1 MKETALKIKKGLA
14 IIMIWV
20 LMFNNIPMLNLLVNA
35 QESVDIEITEEDNS
49 QQNSGRSHVIDY
61 PENHLFSVSCGDSDW
76 ENYAYVIQ
84 EMPVGS
90 VSCGDQ
96 LNVSGCP
103 LPVSFIINKLNGEA
117 LEESINVTINALK
130 TRIEFNEQLK
140 NLNGEFVYGTSKTLS
155 CEASI
160 VEGLSE
166 GRAIAYAITEGAD
179 IAEISETGE
188 LTFKDGMLG
197 TVKVKASVAAT
208 NRYAAAEAECAINVK
223 CVEPVGLEYYKLNE
237 SNEKV
242 ETVSA
247 KSAYNHSVGI
257 FAPSNYQLLE
267 SNEISNPSVLE
278 SIIISEECV
287 FEKTVY
293 LRNTQTGAISSQKD
307 LRIVIDET
315 APVLGCVEFSQWY
328 GGESVKDD
336 GSSLDDKEYIADD
349 YPLTKDNGKNVK
361 LYYNDNV
368 EMTFTVTEKN
378 LSSDKVIIKEYNTNN
393 PYPSEYTYDWEA
405 VGTEDDGVWSVT
417 HTIEK
422 DANSDKTC
430 YVTFEVSDKADNKI
444 TYRSEYLYIQRSQ
457 TLVALDYDAWS
468 YAEKIENEEYV
479 GEHKAG
485 QNSDVR
491 LYYNDSMK
499 MTLTDSQYNRNWA
512 NVYIFDFLEGDTV
525 KRSPATWNWQGK
537 YEYRIEEEGEHLIT
551 IFRENKNNNNDT
563 ASQVLEHII
572 IDKNA
577 PIITAEHEGTCDLVL
592 DDNNNEITLNSE
604 YKYGEHPEFKLYYQD
619 NTTLKFSIKEVSFDK
634 NNVKFYDSYYV
645 DDELRNVEWKQN
657 GDVWTAEYPLT
668 EKVAGV
674 HQITIKCTDKL
685 GKYSEYISEQ
695 IVIDNTLAQ
704 WAEPKV
710 EYTQWLT
717 DGTIFGDPDY
727 SVSAGYQPGTDSNV
741 KLYFNINTDITFYIK
756 KAYFNPD
763 YVKLVDHYKSDRG
776 NESNIEVALEWVQV
790 DNSDI
795 WKATYQIPK
804 AKVGEHV
811 IELAYKRINAD
822 TNDICWTSEKINII
836 DTDLPEFQKVIYSGF
851 SRVENQNGDV
861 VELNS
866 DNGNLINDNM
876 KVYAHEELVLNF
888 LFKDASVADI
898 NKLKIVD
905 TYNGVRR
912 EKYPVAWTNTV
923 TAQEEW
929 RTAYKVLPTE
939 PGEHIITVEY
949 DNDTGEDIKL
959 ITSALITMDN
969 KEAQLDKVT
978 FDVSS
983 GDSVVLEPK
992 DNTIQGDGITRYYNQ
1007 NVEIDFEIDEV
1018 FFVENDLVISDVD
1031 EENNARE
1038 LQYSVEFVDGKYHV
1052 VCLIPDALE
1061 GMHKIALK
1069 YLDKCY
1075 DKEVEY
1081 NVQVVI
1087 DIALPMP
1094 DKTLP
1099 IDYGKWIAAEEV
1111 NTSDESQIY
1120 NKKIVTEGDDLAE
1133 ENARLFYKKSEESSL
1148 EEKIDITFT
1157 IEEEYLDEMRLQ
1169 VNDTWLQ
1176 GDEKVDYRVEY
1187 AEDNK
1192 GKIICSIPVN
1202 QVGDHV
1208 LTVSYADKAGNMGEV
1223 LTSEIICIDG
1233 TVTNLGTVTY
1243 STPIYTEDTNKG
1255 STSQDSNI
1263 TVYYKDTMTVTF
1275 EIIEDNFRVEDVLFS
1290 DSFYKEDEN
1299 VTYNLNWSKGNSTNC
1314 WVGTY
1319 TINNSDKSNEGEHI
1333 LTLKYKD
1340 RVSENYTVD
1349 YTSKKIIMDSTAPDK
1364 GEISYVE
1371 VALETDEALYFRE
1384 DATISFKITEAN
1396 FLEEGLVLEDKRYL
1410 NKNNGAE
1417 DTYTLSDEKEGNNR
1431 LNYTLFDDETDTWLV
1446 TYTIP
1451 KDEYGTHNVTLKY
1464 NDICQNG
1471 EIIFEPKTIIMDQAP
1486 DSALDLEYSLEVQKE
1501 INENG
1506 VKTLFFNTQ
1515 SSDLVVT
1522 MVMCEDNFKKEN
1534 LCFTDSYHGDTP
1546 IDLEWI
1552 QIYEDGCVKVKA
1564 EYTIERYEEGE
1575 HVLKVI
1581 YDDPLGTEDVD
1592 FTSAILNTD
1601 SEAAEITGI
1610 AYSQGVYEDDESEG
1624 GRIYYNKTTP
1634 IKITFYIEDKSYYPQ
1649 NIKVVD
1655 EYSNVD
1661 MRCTCETNEEGV
1673 LEVECVI
1680 PNNGNTEYKLRLT
1693 YWSWAIGRVNKVS
1706 RGIVID
1712 NRPAEKGS
1720 IQYSDWQN
1728 AEHYVEEGYGALVGE
1743 NENIDNN
1750 ENIILYYKD
1759 ENPNSD
1765 EDKVDVTFNVKEKY
1779 FHPDGVKLFHN
1790 DVAVTDPASW
1800 TWTKV
1805 DENNYSVTYQISKAD
1820 EGDHVI
1826 KMSYQ
1831 DKCSNGEPIEFKS
1844 KIIRIDNQKAEF
1856 ETSYDGWVS
1865 VRNELGGVGVAEY
1878 DAGTRSDVRLFYKEG
1893 TTLTFYITEKHF
1905 CEKDVVFSDSYDST
1919 VNNKMLKWELVDDAV
1934 DVWRATYTIP
1944 ETAEGE
1950 HIVTLS
1956 YQDRSNNGATGYVS
1970 EHIIMD
1976 KTPAK
1981 FADGSPILNGECKWD
1996 ENVAESGTVR
2006 KYYKDDMS
2014 ITFEIEEAN
2023 FYPEDVVLR
2032 DSYDPNGTDI
2042 TIPWNWDANKK
2053 VWVGTYTIP
2062 KEKSGEHMVTLKYQ
2076 DRSVNEPAINYTSEY
2091 IVMDGNSSKLEQ
2103 VIYNVGWDTAENIH
2117 SKNKIEG
2124 YTARADVNNVRLY
2137 YKNDMV
2143 ITFVISED
2151 NFHEDDV
2158 VFIDK
2163 YQGSDKKIVLDWQQ
2177 QTDSNVWIATHTI
2190 YNTEAGEHRLSL
2202 TYNDRSG
2209 NDGVYYLS
2217 EYVMMDAVLPTL
2229 DSVEFTPYNQAV
2241 DAESLATIPGYQVRQ
2256 YQEEAQEQKV
2266 NLYYNDTMTMTFTI
2280 TEINFNSDDV
2290 KVCDNGKQVP
2300 KLNWQQQEGTNSW
2313 IATHTIL
2320 KEEVGKH
2327 VITLEY
2333 QDRALN
2339 EKIDYTS
2346 ETIIID
2352 GAVPEISL
2360 TYKDGVPVSNVV
2372 EGIAYYGANKKAEIS
2387 IEEDNFR
2394 ASDVEIAVTTKDA
2407 VEAIDVDAYN
2417 TYLKNSEN
2425 WKLENGVYVATVDFD
2440 TDARYDIN
2448 ITYKDLALQDAQKYE
2463 SKIVVDNKNPE
2474 KHSLTTVEAYNT
2486 DSSAFKRMVDEADK
2500 KVLVADDKTRFI
2512 YQDAMTFK
2520 YAMKEI
2526 NFDADQVQL
2535 RVYRDGKLLENG
2547 DGYSYEPKNNWK
2559 TDATSYIHTLTL
2571 ELGKKNGELVDGK
2584 YKVEINYKDL
2594 AGHDMITYISNTIT
2608 IDQTPPDIQFTYD
2621 NKDANNDLYYNKNR
2635 VATITV
2641 TDRNVVSEEIIVN
2654 VTATD
2659 IDGNVVPFDL
2669 ATKQSAWTFDK
2680 ETNTWTS
2687 KVTYDVNAKYDFTIF
2702 CNDMATN
2709 EYSDDDS
2716 FTVDKLAPSKDSF
2729 RFEYSTALPDK
2740 GDSNNAFYKDKVTVK
2755 IIAEDVTSP
2764 IDYFE
2769 WTYIKQPGASSINQ
2783 DAETHIIRNTDSTFE
2798 YDETKRT
2805 ATAEFTLTA
2814 DQARQYRGNL
2824 RFKATDMAGNTSEE
2838 LTDAEKIVVVDTISP
2853 TRMVEYSP
2861 ASQIVNKDTLHTVT
2875 GFDYAT
2881 ENVGA
2886 VLLYNA
2892 PMTVTFKVNEAN
2904 FYADDIVVKV
2914 NDVEKSVTNWTKAG
2928 DVWTGSLPISENGE
2942 YIVTLQYTDRSTNEM
2957 VDYVSH
2963 EIVIDTIKPQIHITY
2978 GPNDIKQQ
2986 VDGIKYYDKQQT
2998 ATITITEHNFRADDI
3013 EVLVKA
3019 TDVNGN
3025 NINVTDYDSYLRSR
3039 SSWTR
3044 QGDTYTAQITYATDA
3059 NYEFDIMYK
3068 DLALIPADD
3077 YPNDVFTVD
3086 QTAPINVSVS
3096 YSSPIYEKTIQGTA
3110 YEYYN
3115 EPIVVTITAE
3125 DDVSGIYSFD
3135 YRYFRADG
3143 ASSVNA
3149 ENVAN
3154 KIEAQKITYS
3164 NGKKTA
3170 TATFVIPASEL
3181 RNGTQINGSMEYVAY
3196 NRALTTTEYKDPRCY
3211 VVDNIVPNVTVE
3223 YNDYVDYENN
3233 ISYYADDIDV
3243 TITVDEANFFADDV
3257 KVSVSKDGGEQTT
3270 ANVSW
3275 RNVSVD
3281 KHIGSFTLE
3290 EEGNYKVY
3298 VSYQDPATNKMGEYQ
3313 SNQLTIDKTKPV
3325 VSVSGIR
3332 YNSANKKDKIGFVVT
3347 AEDINLNT
3355 KSFRPKLMAEI
3366 RDESGKLNQVDCTEL
3381 GTIETVVNGKSCT
3394 YTIENIDQDGIYRF
3408 SCEVSDMSGNITAD
3422 MMVTDSGNKEVSKL
3436 DYSVNRNGSTYGLD
3450 ESTKKLNNSFI
3461 RDARDVIVYETN
3473 PDEIS
3478 NIKITLFKNDKA
3490 IVLVE
3495 GKDYVVNKISEDGEW
3510 YKYEYVIYAAN
3521 FIEDGTYRISIYSE
3535 DKAGNVA
3542 ENNLD
3547 VKGVEINFGVD
3558 KTVPNLIV
3566 TNLEK
3571 NRTYPLD
3578 KLSVLMQATDN
3589 MKLVNI
3595 TVELDGKVVATW
3607 DEDQIQQ
3614 MSTNLQDFVFDI
3626 LGDTT
3631 QAHTVT
3637 ITLTDIAG
3645 NECVETISDF
3655 YVTRNMWIRFTNN
3668 KVLFYGSIMACLA
3681 VGFSFIPLWKRR
3693 KKRKEARG

>member
-1 MKETALKIKKGLA
+1 MNEITLKMRKALAFIL
-14 IIMIWV
+14 IWV
-20 LMFNNIPMLNLLVNA
+20 LMFNSMPMMQLNVKA
-35 QESVDIEITEEDNS
+35 QESVDATVTGGDSVTDNGSSIFSLKQSVESSVETKYYEGTYPKDGKYPIPEYDTNAYHYYLDETKTDAKYWGDSIYFGDCQLPYTVTLERLSSGVLQDYLQITVKPNESANFRFSQDGPISVEMENEEWVYEGLSALLTNETDCGVNFVIASNGCEAQMQNGTDNLQGKGAGRITITAELVDDKNHYNITETDELELMITIKGQKSYFFEQEEYTVEYPQDGIYSIPQLVDNHGESIIYKFTDGTVINNGTIDLSNCDIPEEKVLQAIKVGDNTEEEIVATTTIKITPNTSYTFCFEVEGDTITYEEDCTYTLPTLKNECPEGEVVYS
-49 QQNSGRSHVIDY
+49 LAQEYEGVTFDVENRLLSVDRAIDEVKVIATK
-61 PENHLFSVSCGDSDW
+61 LVDSNKHYK
-76 ENYAYVIQ
+76 EKTAEFVLIIERIPQ
-84 EMPVGS
+84 EEGALRFVKG
-90 VSCGDQ
+90 
-96 LNVSGCP
+96 
-103 LPVSFIINKLNGEA
+103 GEA
-117 LEESINVTINALK
+117 ISTDTIKLQAEDENRYYFEASSTQSEGAITYSINVSEDEAEIVTEEESGKKYLLLK
-130 TRIEFNEQLK
+130 KSGTVEITARQENDEKYLGTEVTLMLTVNRATQTEGAFRFVKDGKAISADYIEKQFEVDK
-140 NLNGEFVYGTSKTLS
+140 EYVFKAESTLS
-155 CEASI
+155 DGTIKYTIKSQSIEGMVELVVNQENEEQRLVIKKPGIAIIRAEQGEDDKYKGTYAELCLVIKSEQASLAFVNSPSTITYNQYTDNMIRLVAEGGTVEDGIRYELLSQEVDGQKCEDVVRLSEEDGKLKILKAGDIVVKAINYGNNSYLPIESEEHRISILKANQSISFEVATPNPFIYGSETSYTNKAVEIINEEFKGSSDIDIQYRI
-160 VEGLSE
+160 VEGM
-166 GRAIAYAITEGAD
+166 D
-179 IAEISETGE
+179 IATVDEMGTLYFADNKI
-188 LTFKDGMLG
+188 G
-197 TVKVKASVAAT
+197 TVKVEAYKPGDGRYNETSAT
-208 NRYAAAEAECAINVK
+208 YVLEVQYEEVPEVTYSLKKDDKGTSTLDEEKWFNHDVYIWAPEGYQISRSNKLHGNQWQDALVLTTVEDQESQNEEAFYLK
-223 CVEPVGLEYYKLNE
+223 
-237 SNEKV
+237 KV
-242 ETVSA
+242 EGGITNKLLTNPIKIDRKEPQVDKIYYSTPDKDRVDGSTIVYYNVPVNVMLSA
-247 KSAYNHSVGI
+247 SDTSSGI
-257 FAPSNYQLLE
+257 ENFTY
-267 SNEISNPSVLE
+267 
-278 SIIISEECV
+278 
-287 FEKTVY
+287 FT
-293 LRNTQTGAISSQKD
+293 
-307 LRIVIDET
+307 
-315 APVLGCVEFSQWY
+315 
-328 GGESVKDD
+328 GESKEGD
-336 GSSLDDKEYIADD
+336 G
-349 YPLTKDNGKNVK
+349 T
-361 LYYNDNV
+361 
-368 EMTFTVTEKN
+368 TVT
-378 LSSDKVIIKEYNTNN
+378 
-393 PYPSEYTYDWEA
+393 PSEFMKE
-405 VGTEDDGVWSVT
+405 WSYSFV
-417 HTIEK
+417 ISPQFRGQ
-422 DANSDKTC
+422 A
-430 YVTFEVSDKADNKI
+430 YLEVSDKAGNRAYSTNVEGGIVVDDIAPVLKPEKCTNYKKVV
-444 TYRSEYLYIQRSQ
+444 YSENLSE
-457 TLVALDYDAWS
+457 VDDY
-468 YAEKIENEEYV
+468 
-479 GEHKAG
+479 
-485 QNSDVR
+485 QNMDISNSKRKDI
-491 LYYNDSMK
+491 
-499 MTLTDSQYNRNWA
+499 
-512 NVYIFDFLEGDTV
+512 NVYYTDEVDVVMSFI
-525 KRSPATWNWQGK
+525 
-537 YEYRIEEEGEHLIT
+537 IEEEN
-551 IFRENKNNNNDT
+551 F
-563 ASQVLEHII
+563 
-572 IDKNA
+572 
-577 PIITAEHEGTCDLVL
+577 
-592 DDNNNEITLNSE
+592 NSDE
-604 YKYGEHPEFKLYYQD
+604 VEFKD
-619 NTTLKFSIKEVSFDK
+619 NDIK
-634 NNVKFYDSYYV
+634 
-645 DDELRNVEWKQN
+645 Q
-657 GDVWTAEYPLT
+657 AERLHWQQLT
-668 EKVAGV
+668 GE
-674 HQITIKCTDKL
+674 
-685 GKYSEYISEQ
+685 
-695 IVIDNTLAQ
+695 
-704 WAEPKV
+704 
-710 EYTQWLT
+710 
-717 DGTIFGDPDY
+717 
-727 SVSAGYQPGTDSNV
+727 
-741 KLYFNINTDITFYIK
+741 
-756 KAYFNPD
+756 
-763 YVKLVDHYKSDRG
+763 
-776 NESNIEVALEWVQV
+776 ESNK
-790 DNSDI
+790 
-795 WKATYQIPK
+795 WK
-804 AKVGEHV
+804 
-811 IELAYKRINAD
+811 
-822 TNDICWTSEKINII
+822 
-836 DTDLPEFQKVIYSGF
+836 
-851 SRVENQNGDV
+851 
-861 VELNS
+861 
-866 DNGNLINDNM
+866 
-876 KVYAHEELVLNF
+876 
-888 LFKDASVADI
+888 
-898 NKLKIVD
+898 
-905 TYNGVRR
+905 
-912 EKYPVAWTNTV
+912 
-923 TAQEEW
+923 
-929 RTAYKVLPTE
+929 
-939 PGEHIITVEY
+939 
-949 DNDTGEDIKL
+949 
-959 ITSALITMDN
+959 
-969 KEAQLDKVT
+969 
-978 FDVSS
+978 
-983 GDSVVLEPK
+983 
-992 DNTIQGDGITRYYNQ
+992 
-1007 NVEIDFEIDEV
+1007 
-1018 FFVENDLVISDVD
+1018 
-1031 EENNARE
+1031 
-1038 LQYSVEFVDGKYHV
+1038 
-1052 VCLIPDALE
+1052 
-1061 GMHKIALK
+1061 
-1069 YLDKCY
+1069 
-1075 DKEVEY
+1075 
-1081 NVQVVI
+1081 
-1087 DIALPMP
+1087 
-1094 DKTLP
+1094 
-1099 IDYGKWIAAEEV
+1099 
-1111 NTSDESQIY
+1111 
-1120 NKKIVTEGDDLAE
+1120 
-1133 ENARLFYKKSEESSL
+1133 
-1148 EEKIDITFT
+1148 
-1157 IEEEYLDEMRLQ
+1157 
-1169 VNDTWLQ
+1169 
-1176 GDEKVDYRVEY
+1176 
-1187 AEDNK
+1187 
-1192 GKIICSIPVN
+1192 
-1202 QVGDHV
+1202 
-1208 LTVSYADKAGNMGEV
+1208 
-1223 LTSEIICIDG
+1223 
-1233 TVTNLGTVTY
+1233 
-1243 STPIYTEDTNKG
+1243 
-1255 STSQDSNI
+1255 
-1263 TVYYKDTMTVTF
+1263 
-1275 EIIEDNFRVEDVLFS
+1275 
-1290 DSFYKEDEN
+1290 
-1299 VTYNLNWSKGNSTNC
+1299 
-1314 WVGTY
+1314 
-1319 TINNSDKSNEGEHI
+1319 
-1333 LTLKYKD
+1333 
-1340 RVSENYTVD
+1340 
-1349 YTSKKIIMDSTAPDK
+1349 
-1364 GEISYVE
+1364 
-1371 VALETDEALYFRE
+1371 
-1384 DATISFKITEAN
+1384 
-1396 FLEEGLVLEDKRYL
+1396 
-1410 NKNNGAE
+1410 
-1417 DTYTLSDEKEGNNR
+1417 
-1431 LNYTLFDDETDTWLV
+1431 V

-1451 KDEYGTHNVTLKY
+1451 
-1464 NDICQNG
+1464 
-1471 EIIFEPKTIIMDQAP
+1471 
-1486 DSALDLEYSLEVQKE
+1486 
-1501 INENG
+1501 
-1506 VKTLFFNTQ
+1506 
-1515 SSDLVVT
+1515 
-1522 MVMCEDNFKKEN
+1522 
-1534 LCFTDSYHGDTP
+1534 
-1546 IDLEWI
+1546 
-1552 QIYEDGCVKVKA
+1552 
-1564 EYTIERYEEGE
+1564 
-1575 HVLKVI
+1575 
-1581 YDDPLGTEDVD
+1581 
-1592 FTSAILNTD
+1592 
-1601 SEAAEITGI
+1601 
-1610 AYSQGVYEDDESEG
+1610 
-1624 GRIYYNKTTP
+1624 
-1634 IKITFYIEDKSYYPQ
+1634 
-1649 NIKVVD
+1649 
-1655 EYSNVD
+1655 
-1661 MRCTCETNEEGV
+1661 
-1673 LEVECVI
+1673 
-1680 PNNGNTEYKLRLT
+1680 
-1693 YWSWAIGRVNKVS
+1693 
-1706 RGIVID
+1706 
-1712 NRPAEKGS
+1712 
-1720 IQYSDWQN
+1720 
-1728 AEHYVEEGYGALVGE
+1728 
-1743 NENIDNN
+1743 
-1750 ENIILYYKD
+1750 
-1759 ENPNSD
+1759 
-1765 EDKVDVTFNVKEKY
+1765 
-1779 FHPDGVKLFHN
+1779 
-1790 DVAVTDPASW
+1790 
-1800 TWTKV
+1800 
-1805 DENNYSVTYQISKAD
+1805 
-1820 EGDHVI
+1820 
-1826 KMSYQ
+1826 
-1831 DKCSNGEPIEFKS
+1831 
-1844 KIIRIDNQKAEF
+1844 
-1856 ETSYDGWVS
+1856 
-1865 VRNELGGVGVAEY
+1865 
-1878 DAGTRSDVRLFYKEG
+1878 
-1893 TTLTFYITEKHF
+1893 
-1905 CEKDVVFSDSYDST
+1905 
-1919 VNNKMLKWELVDDAV
+1919 
-1934 DVWRATYTIP
+1934 
-1944 ETAEGE
+1944 
-1950 HIVTLS
+1950 
-1956 YQDRSNNGATGYVS
+1956 
-1970 EHIIMD
+1970 
-1976 KTPAK
+1976 
-1981 FADGSPILNGECKWD
+1981 
-1996 ENVAESGTVR
+1996 
-2006 KYYKDDMS
+2006 
-2014 ITFEIEEAN
+2014 
-2023 FYPEDVVLR
+2023 
-2032 DSYDPNGTDI
+2032 
-2042 TIPWNWDANKK
+2042 
-2053 VWVGTYTIP
+2053 
-2062 KEKSGEHMVTLKYQ
+2062 
-2076 DRSVNEPAINYTSEY
+2076 
-2091 IVMDGNSSKLEQ
+2091 
-2103 VIYNVGWDTAENIH
+2103 
-2117 SKNKIEG
+2117 
-2124 YTARADVNNVRLY
+2124 
-2137 YKNDMV
+2137 
-2143 ITFVISED
+2143 
-2151 NFHEDDV
+2151 
-2158 VFIDK
+2158 
-2163 YQGSDKKIVLDWQQ
+2163 
-2177 QTDSNVWIATHTI
+2177 
-2190 YNTEAGEHRLSL
+2190 
-2202 TYNDRSG
+2202 
-2209 NDGVYYLS
+2209 
-2217 EYVMMDAVLPTL
+2217 
-2229 DSVEFTPYNQAV
+2229 
-2241 DAESLATIPGYQVRQ
+2241 
-2256 YQEEAQEQKV
+2256 
-2266 NLYYNDTMTMTFTI
+2266 
-2280 TEINFNSDDV
+2280 
-2290 KVCDNGKQVP
+2290 
-2300 KLNWQQQEGTNSW
+2300 
-2313 IATHTIL
+2313 

-2352 GAVPEISL
+2352 AAAPEISL
-2360 TYKDGVPVSNVV
+2360 TYIDGLPASSEVA
-2372 EGIAYYGANKKAEIS
+2372 GIAYYGANKKAEIC
-2387 IEEDNFR
+2387 IKEDNFR
-2394 ASDVEIAVTTKDA
+2394 ASDVEIAITTKDA

-2417 TYLKNSEN
+2417 TYLKNAASWTETIEGY
-2425 WKLENGVYVATVDFD
+2425 KAYIDFV
-2440 TDARYDIN
+2440 TDARYDIS
-2448 ITYKDLALQDAQKYE
+2448 ITYKDLALQDAQKCE
-2463 SKIVVDNKNPE
+2463 SKIVVDNKFPE
-2474 KHSLTTVEAYNT
+2474 KQSLATAEAYNT
-2486 DSSAFKRMVDEADK
+2486 NSEAFKRMVDEANR

-2520 YAMKEI
+2520 FAMKEI
-2526 NFDADQVQL
+2526 NFDANQVQL
-2535 RVYRDGKLLENG
+2535 SVYRDDNLLKNG

-2687 KVTYDVNAKYDFTIF
+2687 KVTYDVDAKYDFTIF

-2709 EYSDDDS
+2709 EYSRDDS

-3039 SSWTR
+3039 SSWTK

-3196 NRALTTTEYKDPRCY
+3196 NRALTTTEYKDPRRY

-3275 RNVSVD
+3275 RTVSVD
-3281 KHIGSFTLE
+3281 KHIGSFTME

-3408 SCEVSDMSGNITAD
+3408 SCEVSDMSGNVTED

-3461 RDARDVIVYETN
+3461 REAKDVIVYETN

-3510 YKYEYVIYAAN
+3510 YKYEYIIYAAN
-3521 FIEDGTYRISIYSE
+3521 FMEDGTYRISIYSE

-3547 VKGVEINFGVD
+3547 VKNVEINFGVD

-3607 DEDQIQQ
+3607 DEEQIQQ